1 MCICVC
7 LCMFV
12 YICVC
17 FHVLA
22 LIHIRLIKKNKMNNF
37 KQKNGSSEERID
49 RGSGVVRRR
58 SWQRNRVVRRRS

>member
-1 MCICVC
+1 MH

-12 YICVC
+12 YVCVYLC
-17 FHVLA
+17 VFSCIGVDTYQ
-22 LIHIRLIKKNKMNNF
+22 INKKNKMNNF

-58 SWQRNRVVRRRS
+58 S